1 MNLPAGGPRTDH
13 EWRRRDRSL
22 PDLAESSGGVG
33 TCRAATAAVRAPDRA
48 LNRRGA
54 RGDAGSVTVC
64 VALLGVSLRETD
76 AIAMVDAL
84 PAGCQAA
91 GAWTSRRGLRV
102 VHVGPAELPVHTY
115 LACRSPRAPALGSTE
130 GSRRSGALRDQGGSR
145 TWAARPL
152 GYPPAVSGL
161 SRAQLAAM
169 VDEATVDCHD
179 EDEQVAGLH
188 TMLVENLA
196 VPFRTQVLGV
206 DVTVEDIDLT
216 GRAQIVAICCRG
228 R

>member
-1 MNLPAGGPRTDH
+1 M
-13 EWRRRDRSL
+13 
-22 PDLAESSGGVG
+22 
-33 TCRAATAAVRAPDRA
+33 
-48 LNRRGA
+48 
-54 RGDAGSVTVC
+54 
-64 VALLGVSLRETD
+64 
-76 AIAMVDAL
+76 
-84 PAGCQAA
+84 
-91 GAWTSRRGLRV
+91 
-102 VHVGPAELPVHTY
+102 
-115 LACRSPRAPALGSTE
+115 
-130 GSRRSGALRDQGGSR
+130 
-145 TWAARPL
+145 WAARPL

-196 VPFRTQVLGV
+196 VPFQTHVLGV

-228 R
+228 RFRQAISILDLPLPMPPPKGAEWIEAYRHWAG

>member
-33 TCRAATAAVRAPDRA
+33 TCRAATAARPPDRA
-48 LNRRGA
+48 LNRRG
-54 RGDAGSVTVC
+54 DCLCCSAGSV
-64 VALLGVSLRETD
+64 AGGDRRDRHGGRPSSG
-76 AIAMVDAL
+76 L
-84 PAGCQAA
+84 PGCRRLDFAA
-91 GAWTSRRGLRV
+91 RATSRPRRPRRVARSYIPGLPFSPCAGTRFN
-102 VHVGPAELPVHTY
+102 GGFPAERC
-115 LACRSPRAPALGSTE
+115 APRPWREPNMGCASAWIS
-130 GSRRSGALRDQGGSR
+130 SRL
-145 TWAARPL
+145 
-152 GYPPAVSGL
+152 SGL

-196 VPFRTQVLGV
+196 VPFQTQVLGV